1 MRARLLIALV
11 LLAIGCAPATAATA
25 RRVALVIGNGA
36 YESTVALANP
46 VRDAR
51 AMSAKLSALGFH
63 VTSGYDQDL
72 ASMQRTIND
81 FARTAIGADMALMF
95 YAGHGIQVRG
105 DNYLIPIDATFADET
120 ALDFETVPVNFVM
133 RQMSR
138 DVRVRMVILD
148 ACRNN
153 PLARSLARAMGPSR
167 AAALAEGLA
176 EIKIED
182 PGEGTVIAFATSP
195 GDVAYDGDS
204 QHSPFTEA
212 LLTHI
217 DTPDTPIQNVMT
229 RVTRDVYT
237 VTAQRQR
244 PWVNAS
250 LIGEIYLNK
259 TAALPAAAAAAV
271 ASSAEAPAPAE
282 KAGPAAAT
290 AQGQSDVSATIAWDR
305 EKSLFDF
312 AQKTGAAE
320 DYRAYLEAYPQ
331 GHFAEVSRNAL
342 ARAEVAGGKLPG
354 LPVAALTPS
363 STPVLSDATAAPAP
377 EVPTTREEA
386 PAAPEPPV
394 SGARTSTTEEALGWD
409 RAKRREVQ
417 IRLELSGRELGSVD
431 GSFGPKTRSAA
442 SAWQA
447 ANGLAP
453 SGFFTAEHYALLVSQ
468 TGDAYAKQQA
478 EARQAAEKR
487 KASAKKATSTK
498 TRSTRSTSKK
508 VASKKTTAPTKK
520 TASRPAAPAPHQ
532 AEAEQPRYAPVRPV
546 QQHHARPGSG
556 AAILFGTLLRGGAG
570 GVGISIGGGY

>member
-1 MRARLLIALV
+1 M
-11 LLAIGCAPATAATA
+11 LAIGCAPTTAATA

-36 YESTVALANP
+36 YESTVALPNP

-51 AMSAKLSALGFH
+51 AMSAKLSALGFE

-72 ASMQRTIND
+72 VSMQRTIND
-81 FARTAIGADMALMF
+81 FARSAIGADIAVMF

-105 DNYLIPIDATFADET
+105 DNYLIPIDATFGDET

-195 GDVAYDGDS
+195 GDVAYDGDTE
-204 QHSPFTEA
+204 HSPFTEA

-237 VTAQRQR
+237 ATAQRQR

-259 TAALPAAAAAAV
+259 TATQPAAAAV
-271 ASSAEAPAPAE
+271 AGSAETSAPAE
-282 KAGPAAAT
+282 NAVPAAAT
-290 AQGQSDVSATIAWDR
+290 LQDQSDVSATIAWDR

-312 AQKTGAAE
+312 AQKSGAAE

-342 ARAEVAGGKLPG
+342 ARAEAAGGKLPG
-354 LPVAALTPS
+354 LQVAALTPT
-363 STPVLSDATAAPAP
+363 STPVVNDATVAPTP
-377 EVPTTREEA
+377 EIPTARGEAEATPEELVP
-386 PAAPEPPV
+386 
-394 SGARTSTTEEALGWD
+394 GAGTSITEEALGWD

-417 IRLELSGRELGSVD
+417 TRLELSGHELGSVD
-431 GSFGPKTRSAA
+431 GAFGPKTRSAA
-442 SAWQA
+442 SAWQG
-447 ANGLAP
+447 ANGFAP
-453 SGFFTAEHYALLVSQ
+453 SGFFTAEQYALLVSE
-468 TGDAYAKQQA
+468 TGDAYAKHEA
-478 EARQAAEKR
+478 EMRQAAEKR
-487 KASAKKATSTK
+487 KAAEKQKAAAKKATSTK
-498 TRSTRSTSKK
+498 TASTRSTSKK
-508 VASKKTTAPTKK
+508 KVAATKAPAPTKK
-520 TASRPAAPAPHQ
+520 TASRPAAPAPQPVH
-532 AEAEQPRYAPVRPV
+532 AEQPRYAPAQPV

-556 AAILFGTLLRGGAG
+556 AAILFGTLLGGG
-570 GVGISIGGGY
+570 GGGSGIGISIGGGHDY